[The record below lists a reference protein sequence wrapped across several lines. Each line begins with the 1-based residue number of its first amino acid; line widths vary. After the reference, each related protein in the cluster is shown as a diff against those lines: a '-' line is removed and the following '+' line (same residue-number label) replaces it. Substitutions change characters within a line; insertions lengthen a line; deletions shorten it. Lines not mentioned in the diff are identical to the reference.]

1 MYYRLALLDKILSN
15 SPDTELSEVARIT
28 SEAFQIYRI
37 IIQNLKCYKEK
48 IDEIIVDYYMLIRD
62 IANQVESHFKM
73 RALQSSD

>member
-15 SPDTELSEVARIT
+15 SPDQELFEIARIT

-62 IANQVESHFKM
+62 IAHHLESHFKM
-73 RALQSSD
+73 RAMQEMD